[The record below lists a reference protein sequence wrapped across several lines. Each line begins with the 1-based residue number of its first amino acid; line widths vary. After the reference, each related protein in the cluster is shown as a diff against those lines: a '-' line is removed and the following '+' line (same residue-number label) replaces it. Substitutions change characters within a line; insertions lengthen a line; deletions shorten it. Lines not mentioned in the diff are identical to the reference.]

1 LIGNWLLE
9 IEIFKVMVITWYGQS
24 CFKIQSGET
33 ILFTDPFS
41 KEIGL
46 TPPRGQA
53 NIVTVSHNHFDH
65 NNCESLSGEPLVING
80 PGEYECKGVNI
91 KGVFSFHDSKEG
103 KERGTNTIYIIEM
116 EDIKICHL
124 GDFGQVK
131 LNEEQ
136 LEEINGVDILMV
148 PVGGS
153 GATIDGE
160 GAVDIINQIEPR
172 LVIPMHYKISGLNLK
187 FDSVDDF
194 LKEMGIG
201 KKEVLDKLTLKKKDL
216 PEGETQV
223 VVMKI

>member
-1 LIGNWLLE
+1 
-9 IEIFKVMVITWYGQS
+9 
-24 CFKIQSGET
+24 
-33 ILFTDPFS
+33 
-41 KEIGL
+41 
-46 TPPRGQA
+46 
-53 NIVTVSHNHFDH
+53 
-65 NNCESLSGEPLVING
+65 
-80 PGEYECKGVNI
+80 
-91 KGVFSFHDSKEG
+91 
-103 KERGTNTIYIIEM
+103 
-116 EDIKICHL
+116 
-124 GDFGQVK
+124 
-131 LNEEQ
+131 
-136 LEEINGVDILMV
+136 MV